1 MTQMVQKLLFREVIL
16 KLTKKNITII
26 VVIVLFLF
34 VSMYF
39 GLRKD
44 KFIKKY
50 IDNGK
55 VVERI
60 DFRHV
65 VVELETNSVK
75 MDVYSSVFNTD
86 DKLKVEYFKKN
97 GKYVIHKIKS
107 LANTQL
113 EKSRLVSNINNDVIL
128 REYKNKISGYSDI
141 NSNEFIDDKKVL
153 ISKFYVLPNKIS
165 NQYYETLNSLE
176 FYKTKNYLIDTEELS
191 IEKDS
196 LVTLNIDLKFKV
208 LSFKNIS
215 ETEKVDIKFKQVGD
229 EVIFKSLGYGIYEMQ
244 VQFRNGDIVD
254 YLFM

>member
-1 MTQMVQKLLFREVIL
+1 M

-86 DKLKVEYFKKN
+86 DKLKVEYFKKS

-196 LVTLNIDLKFKV
+196 LVTLNIDLEFKV

-215 ETEKVDIKFKQVGD
+215 ETEKVDIKFKHVGD

>member
-1 MTQMVQKLLFREVIL
+1 M
-16 KLTKKNITII
+16 
-26 VVIVLFLF
+26 
-34 VSMYF
+34 
-39 GLRKD
+39 
-44 KFIKKY
+44 
-50 IDNGK
+50 
-55 VVERI
+55 
-60 DFRHV
+60 
-65 VVELETNSVK
+65 
-75 MDVYSSVFNTD
+75 
-86 DKLKVEYFKKN
+86 
-97 GKYVIHKIKS
+97 
-107 LANTQL
+107 
-113 EKSRLVSNINNDVIL
+113 

>member
-1 MTQMVQKLLFREVIL
+1 M

-97 GKYVIHKIKS
+97 GKHVIHKIIS

-113 EKSRLVSNINNDVIL
+113 EKSRLVSNINNDVTL

>member
-1 MTQMVQKLLFREVIL
+1 M

-128 REYKNKISGYSDI
+128 REYT
-141 NSNEFIDDKKVL
+141 
-153 ISKFYVLPNKIS
+153 NKIS

-215 ETEKVDIKFKQVGD
+215 ETEKVDIKFKHVGD